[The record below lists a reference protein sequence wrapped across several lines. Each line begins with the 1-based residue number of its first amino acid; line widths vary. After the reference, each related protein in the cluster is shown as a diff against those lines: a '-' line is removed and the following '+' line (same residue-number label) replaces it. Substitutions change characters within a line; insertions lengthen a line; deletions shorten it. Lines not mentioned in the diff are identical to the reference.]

1 MQQAIEQNSQQ
12 EQQQASSSVG
22 KSGWARRREER
33 EAARLARQLA
43 KTARKDQAA
52 SLNAFDVTRTEP
64 GSFYEQAIEW
74 THRADKIINL
84 VLGYLL
90 AIASVLGFM
99 DVLSNGEVLGHVPF
113 LFYIWLLIMGLGVD
127 FQILLVIGRVPD
139 LARMVGHPVGKWV
152 LVTFN
157 IVFLAFL
164 AYVSIV
170 IGAVFTQHRDVPGT
184 IAQAMQMLG
193 INSTSFVYERA
204 ALATCLL
211 ILMAIDRTME
221 RWRMQI
227 AVGNRQQQLDKQ
239 QVRISEVETQ
249 VESAQP
255 AQNVRTGELAQVVQA
270 MQEMNAQNLAAMQT
284 MNNEMLNRFSQVTVE
299 LVRETIERT
308 VATVALPSAEA
319 PALPAGKAEDEATSE
334 SHPSLNEQNLFEDEP
349 GRTTEALSAIDF
361 KFRGAQPFTPDYG
374 KLIADMY
381 QENPDLKVMDI
392 VDELRCARSTATKWL
407 KRVKEEA

>member
-1 MQQAIEQNSQQ
+1 MQQAVEQNSQQ
-12 EQQQASSSVG
+12 EPQASSSVD

-152 LVTFN
+152 LVIFN

-164 AYVSIV
+164 AYVSII

-239 QVRISEVETQ
+239 QVQISEVETQ
-249 VESAQP
+249 VESVQP
-255 AQNVRTGELAQVVQA
+255 AQNVQASDLTQVVQA
-270 MQEMNAQNLAAMQT
+270 MQEMNEQNLAAMHA

-308 VATVALPSAEA
+308 VATVALPSAES

-334 SHPSLNEQNLFEDEP
+334 SRPSLNEQNLFEDEP

-381 QENPDLKVMDI
+381 QENNEITVLEI
-392 VDELRCARSTATKWL
+392 VDQLRCARSTATKWL